1 MELLEQKTSSIFM
14 ALTCVTKMF
23 SKMWVDWRAP
33 PLKQGIRVVATTPTL
48 RKLFTEKL
56 RGSAEGPS
64 GSPGTL
70 QDSSQQGVKEKE
82 GSAHWRPDQA
92 ELALP
97 MRLPA
102 GTSPTPRNP
111 SSCLFRP

>member
-1 MELLEQKTSSIFM
+1 M
-14 ALTCVTKMF
+14 AA
-23 SKMWVDWRAP
+23 S
-33 PLKQGIRVVATTPTL
+33 TPTL
-48 RKLFTEKL
+48 RHLFTEKL
-56 RGSAEGPS
+56 SGSDEGPS
-64 GSPGTL
+64 GSPENL

-102 GTSPTPRNP
+102 GARPTPRNP